1 MLTSLQNPTVKQLRK
16 LQQPKERRKQAT
28 MLLEGT
34 HLIEAASETGYPLRV
49 LCYTEAWQA
58 RYPGVYRQAIALAA
72 QIELVSPEVL
82 KSIAST
88 VNPDGVIAS
97 APRRNVWESLAS
109 APSEDA
115 NLGVMMETLQ
125 DPGNLGTIIRTAA
138 AAGSDALWLSPDS
151 VDLGHPKV
159 LRASAGQWFRQP
171 MATVD
176 VVQQAQK
183 LKEKGVQIV
192 ATTAAAE
199 LDYWQLD
206 LTQPSVFA
214 MGNEGAG
221 LSAALMACASVSVKI
236 PVMPGVESL
245 NVAVSTA
252 LLLYEAKR
260 QRRGKPNLSKSTFW
274 VEND

>member
-16 LQQPKERRKQAT
+16 LQQPKERRKQAVL
-28 MLLEGT
+28 LLEGT
-34 HLIEAASETGYPLRV
+34 HLLEAACDVGYPLQT
-49 LCYTEAWQA
+49 LCYTEPWQEKHSELCD
-58 RYPGVYRQAIALAA
+58 QATDQAE
-72 QIELVSPEVL
+72 QVEVVSPEVL

-88 VNPDGVIAS
+88 VTPDGVVAI
-97 APRRNVWESLAS
+97 APRRNIW
-109 APSEDA
+109 EDA
-115 NLGVMMETLQ
+115 ASQPSQDITLGVMMETLQ

-138 AAGSDALWLSPDS
+138 AAGSDGLWVSNDS

-159 LRASAGQWFRQP
+159 LRASVGQWFRLP

-176 VVQQAQK
+176 VVAQARQ
-183 LKEKGVQIV
+183 LKESGVQVV

-199 LDYWQLD
+199 LDYWQLN
-206 LTQPSVFA
+206 LQQPTVFV

-221 LSAALMACASVSVKI
+221 LSAELMSCASTAVKI

-260 QRRGKPNLSKSTFW
+260 QRR
-274 VEND
+274 DR

>member
-88 VNPDGVIAS
+88 VNPDGVIAT

-221 LSAALMACASVSVKI
+221 LSAELMACASVSVKI